1 MKISESSNFE
11 VELPGG
17 EVKTFDTV
25 DAWLQIASEAAKV
38 TTDDDKLRRIID
50 SPRIRRAAEERTG
63 CHWLGVLG
71 LRGCERDKRREA
83 GGLGIGQIK
92 DGLPLLDLLDDF
104 NAGFVTLGWLPDAAA
119 EL

>member
-38 TTDDDKLRRIID
+38 TTDDDKLRRIIAYWKAQLPGITSSQALSVWTGFQD
-50 SPRIRRAAEERTG
+50 AVKPVIEGLEKKSAPESSP
-63 CHWLGVLG
+63 
-71 LRGCERDKRREA
+71 K
-83 GGLGIGQIK
+83 
-92 DGLPLLDLLDDF
+92 
-104 NAGFVTLGWLPDAAA
+104 
-119 EL
+119 